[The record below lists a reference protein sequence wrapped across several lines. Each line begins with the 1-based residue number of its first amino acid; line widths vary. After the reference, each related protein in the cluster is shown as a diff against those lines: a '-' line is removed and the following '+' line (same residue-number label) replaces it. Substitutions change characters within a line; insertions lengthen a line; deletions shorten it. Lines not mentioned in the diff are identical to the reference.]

1 MENGPTAFNPV
12 RIRFRTT
19 TKLEIGADF
28 LQTLEI
34 SNVFLTFDQLVEL
47 KINTVFL
54 SLHRFFQENPTI
66 SKKIIQYDCW
76 ESSTVFLKIGE
87 MLGNLQTIETT
98 WFITNTKN
106 IKNFIDKCTSLQY
119 LEFNIPERSQ
129 KEYRTLK
136 ENLGDEWN
144 SSYENFKVNI
154 PRN

>member
-1 MENGPTAFNPV
+1 M
-12 RIRFRTT
+12 
-19 TKLEIGADF
+19 
-28 LQTLEI
+28 
-34 SNVFLTFDQLVEL
+34 
-47 KINTVFL
+47 
-54 SLHRFFQENPTI
+54 HRFFQENPTI
-66 SKKIIQYDCW
+66 SKIFIQYDCW

-87 MLGNLQTIETT
+87 MLCNLQTIETT

-106 IKNFIDKCTSLQY
+106 IKNFIDQCTSLQY